1 MEDFN
6 DLNTDEFVEAPK
18 PLGAF
23 GFKFGKMT
31 SDMKF
36 VGMFLIVYG
45 VLTSLTIIGALF
57 GIPMVISGLR
67 LREAADE
74 LDTFRGTN
82 SIDALRRGFEFQGK
96 FFNIQK
102 ILIIIGIVIFVIY
115 IFAIIFLF
123 GTMFSN
129 ISQY

>member
-6 DLNTDEFVEAPK
+6 DLNSVELKEETK

-23 GFKFGKMT
+23 GFKFSKMT

-67 LREAADE
+67 LREAAEE

-82 SIDALRRGFEFQGK
+82 SIDALRRGFELQGK

-102 ILIIIGIVIFVIY
+102 ILILVGIAIFALYIIIVIF
-115 IFAIIFLF
+115 FF
-123 GTMFSN
+123 GSMFSTM
-129 ISQY
+129 SQF